1 MIGYTGLV
9 VAGFSPAVGALDA
22 QEHLASRAAAGD
34 REAFVVIYREH
45 FSEVRAFAQRL
56 LGCPMAADDLVHD
69 LFIGL
74 PKALRS
80 FRGDCPLKNF
90 LIAIAIRSANNHLRA
105 AKRRR
110 QAEDRS
116 IREPLLN
123 ATRPDVDFE
132 QQELARLL
140 NRALDCLPLD
150 QRVAFVLCEI
160 EERTSAE
167 AGEILGEQAG
177 TVRARVFHA
186 KRRLREELEALAAER
201 GLSTRKGA
209 SRD

>member
-9 VAGFSPAVGALDA
+9 VAGFSPVVGALDS
-22 QEHLASRAAAGD
+22 QENLAVRAAGGD
-34 REAFVVIYREH
+34 REAFVAIYREH
-45 FSEVRAFAQRL
+45 FAEVRAFAQRL

-74 PKALRS
+74 PKALRG
-80 FRGDCPLKNF
+80 FRGDCPLRNY
-90 LIAIAIRSANNHLRA
+90 LIAIAIRCAHNHLRA

-116 IREPLLN
+116 TRDPSLGP
-123 ATRPDVDFE
+123 ARPDVDFE
-132 QQELARLL
+132 QQELASLL

-150 QRVAFVLCEI
+150 QRVAFVLCEV
-160 EERTSAE
+160 EERTSGE
-167 AGEILGEQAG
+167 AADILGEQAG

-186 KRRLREELEALAAER
+186 KRRLRRELESLAEER
-201 GLSTRKGA
+201 GLSSLKGV
-209 SRD
+209 SRG